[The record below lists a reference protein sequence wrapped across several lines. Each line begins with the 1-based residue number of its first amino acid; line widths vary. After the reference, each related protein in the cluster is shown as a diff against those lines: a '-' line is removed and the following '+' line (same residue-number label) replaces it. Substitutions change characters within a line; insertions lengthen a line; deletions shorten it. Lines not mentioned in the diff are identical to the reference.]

1 MKIMKE
7 SIGRA
12 TIATSIWT
20 ACCSVNGAI
29 YNFGRKKNSKLKEI
43 EKKSITGRENS
54 LEDNYKKK
62 IQSLHLTLK
71 FTDS

>member
-1 MKIMKE
+1 M
-7 SIGRA
+7 A
-12 TIATSIWT
+12 PFTIS
-20 ACCSVNGAI
+20 GE
-29 YNFGRKKNSKLKEI
+29 KKSKLKEI